1 MFIFEELYNL
11 MPGRDRIYTLDLKY
25 NGSPAHFV
33 FKSMEEIDEAAGGIS
48 DYPHRH
54 NYYTVIWPFGA
65 TGKHI
70 IDFREYTISRD
81 NIFFVSPWQ
90 VHQVITDPGPTG
102 YVILFT
108 SEFLNRNSI
117 RQDFVSNLKLF
128 RDSDDTPPLPV
139 NSEMASKL
147 KLFAD
152 SMKEAFQSQTEMS
165 LETAGAYLKLFLI
178 ECNGHCSLN
187 PVSNPQNAEVSKNL
201 VRNFRDLVEKNH
213 YRWHQVQNYAE
224 ALNVTPNYLNEVIK
238 SAMNIPAK
246 EIIQSRIILEAKRMA
261 YFTEKS
267 IKEIGFDLG
276 FDDPSHF
283 SKFFKN
289 NTSQSLLEFRE
300 SIVSGTGNISL

>member
-1 MFIFEELYNL
+1 
-11 MPGRDRIYTLDLKY
+11 MPGRDGIYTLELKY